1 MAENGLVAGVARPV
15 AYSYVRFSTAKQMLG
30 DSLQRQVEACEA
42 YCRENGLDLHP
53 VSYRDLGVSAFKR
66 DNLEKGALAAFISAV
81 KAGKIAKGSYLII
94 EQFDRLSRDETDT
107 ALELL
112 LHLVKRCEI
121 VVVTLV
127 DKKIWDREAIKDTGN
142 LVLAIVFMSRAHNE
156 SATKSDRLK
165 SAWRKKKLRAA
176 EGPSTSR
183 RIVTSECPR
192 WLKPNSDKTGFLVL
206 DDKVESIKKVFDMR
220 IKGFGMIAIVSRA
233 NKEKWSVPGKRPIKK
248 AGESP
253 PSFAARADQEMTW
266 HASNVSRLLK
276 NRALL
281 GEYLPHVNDPD
292 SPSKRKVAGAPIPN
306 YYPPVLDETTFL
318 RAQAKAERSGRFP
331 GRRDASLKNWL
342 QGLLRCTC
350 GQSFVRKNK
359 NSLAQPEYAR
369 YYCTARNRG
378 VTKCPGA
385 NAQQLETAI
394 LTVVSTAAPQYF
406 QGTAKVTAM
415 KSQLD
420 ILELEVS
427 SARNKRD
434 RFVEAI
440 AVSKTPVAI
449 VMEKAGEAQVELQ
462 EKERQLAS
470 VKAQISDLTGDYS
483 NVFDN
488 IMKAVKGVDSLD
500 ARAAL
505 REELSRV
512 IEKAVVHQ
520 AEGFLEVFLRGEPR
534 PILQPLDVETF
545 AAQAYVSMEPDA
557 VDSSEAFQPYPDR
570 D

>member
-1 MAENGLVAGVARPV
+1 MAKTGVSGGAERPI

-42 YCRENGLDLHP
+42 YCREKELDLHP

-81 KAGKIAKGSYLII
+81 KTGKIAKGSYLII

-121 VVVTLV
+121 IVVTLV
-127 DKKIWDREAIKDTGN
+127 DKKVWDREAIKDTGN

-156 SATKSDRLK
+156 SATKSERLK
-165 SAWRKKKLRAA
+165 SAWGKKKLRAA
-176 EGPSTSR
+176 DGPSTSR

-192 WLKPNSDKTGFLVL
+192 WLKPNPEKTGFLVL
-206 DDKVESIKKVFDMR
+206 EDKVESVRKVFDMR
-220 IKGFGMIAIVSRA
+220 INGFGIIAIVSRA
-233 NKEKWSVPGKRPIKK
+233 NTERWSVPGKRPIRKS
-248 AGESP
+248 GEDP
-253 PSFAARADQEMTW
+253 ESFAARSDQEMTW

-292 SPSKRKVAGAPIPN
+292 SPNKRKVAGDPIPN
-306 YYPPVLDETTFL
+306 YYPPVLDETVFL

-369 YYCTARNRG
+369 YYCSARNRG

-406 QGTAKVTAM
+406 QGTAKVTAL
-415 KSQLD
+415 KTQLD
-420 ILELEVS
+420 MLELEVS
-427 SARNKRD
+427 STRHKRD

-440 AVSKTPVAI
+440 ASSDTPVAA
-449 VMEKAGEAQVELQ
+449 VMKKVAESEHELQ

-488 IMKAVKGVDSLD
+488 ILKAVKGVDSLD

-512 IEKAVVHQ
+512 IDKAVVHQ
-520 AEGFLEVFLRGEPR
+520 AEGFLEVFLRGETR
-534 PILQPLDVETF
+534 PILQPLDVDAF
-545 AAQAYVSMEPDA
+545 AAEEFANMKPDS
-557 VDSSEAFQPYPDR
+557 VDSSEPFQPDPGR
-570 D
+570 E